1 MPQNPNLFEIT
12 QSIKLKMR
20 HANRH
25 FNFRLEKRC
34 RGLIISTFGTVPS
47 KYRSKFY
54 RTRKCSD
61 RRYDFTHDGGGTSRD
76 SGNGNHQNHN
86 DLSLINQLDNT
97 CIYSKPIQEAKRMYY
112 TYK

>member
-1 MPQNPNLFEIT
+1 MLDFLFAKHG
-12 QSIKLKMR
+12 SINHDLDQY
-20 HANRH
+20 H
-25 FNFRLEKRC
+25 
-34 RGLIISTFGTVPS
+34 
-47 KYRSKFY
+47 
-54 RTRKCSD
+54 
-61 RRYDFTHDGGGTSRD
+61 DFTHDGGGTSRD